1 MIHLSQ
7 NAIRELKRLEAK
19 DTYSSGIVRL
29 AIAPGGCA
37 GLTYNLHF
45 RQTTKPTDQVLKIDH
60 LKVVVAAEDLAYCDG
75 LSIDYSEDL
84 MGGNF
89 RFTNPSAKQTCGCGV
104 SFSLDEKTP
113 IDPAADC
120 ATVADAY

>member
-1 MIHLSQ
+1 MIHLNQ

-19 DTYSSGIVRL
+19 DPYSSGVVRL

-45 RQTTKPTDQVLKIDH
+45 RQTIKPTDQVLKIDH
-60 LKVVVAAEDLAYCDG
+60 LKVVIAPEDLTYCNG
-75 LSIDYSEDL
+75 LAIDYSEDL

-89 RFTNPSAKQTCGCGV
+89 RFTNPLAQQTCGCGV
-104 SFSLDEKTP
+104 SFSLEAKPVPDMSEDCTTP
-113 IDPAADC
+113 VMP
-120 ATVADAY
+120 